1 MVRDSEPRDARGLA
15 VLATGHLWADFL
27 QGSIPAL
34 LPFLIAERGYS
45 YAAAGALV
53 LASSVGSSLIQ
64 PVFGVASDRLALPW
78 LMPAGLFVGGLGLA
92 CVGWTETYPATV
104 AAVAV
109 SGLGVA
115 AFHPEG
121 ARYANYV
128 SRGQRGRGMSMFSL
142 GGNAG
147 FALGPLLMT
156 PAVLAFG
163 LHGTALA
170 LIPLWLGA
178 GLLLAELGR
187 LRTFAPAARGGPVNG
202 NGRHDLGTSEAAGNA
217 ALSVMLVAGAG
228 GTYVGGR
235 LMDRVGRRV
244 ILVGSMALLSPL
256 LVLFLLVGRWPAT
269 ALLVGIGFVVISNF
283 SVTVVMGQEYM
294 PSRLGLASGIMLG
307 AAIGAGG
314 VAAAALGAL
323 ADATSLDT
331 TLWVIA
337 LTPLPALL
345 LALTLP
351 PTSTDRRLRA
361 ERHESPATAGPSV
374 PVMDHH

>member
-1 MVRDSEPRDARGLA
+1 MVGL
-15 VLATGHLWADFL
+15 
-27 QGSIPAL
+27 
-34 LPFLIAERGYS
+34 R
-45 YAAAGALV
+45 
-53 LASSVGSSLIQ
+53 SV
-64 PVFGVASDRLALPW
+64 VF
-78 LMPAGLFVGGLGLA
+78 
-92 CVGWTETYPATV
+92 
-104 AAVAV
+104 
-109 SGLGVA
+109 
-115 AFHPEG
+115 
-121 ARYANYV
+121 
-128 SRGQRGRGMSMFSL
+128 
-142 GGNAG
+142 
-147 FALGPLLMT
+147 
-156 PAVLAFG
+156 FG
-163 LHGTALA
+163 LQAFV
-170 LIPLWLGA
+170 PVY
-178 GLLLAELGR
+178 
-187 LRTFAPAARGGPVNG
+187 FA
-202 NGRHDLGTSEAAGNA
+202 HQLGTSEAAGNA

-307 AAIGAGG
+307 AAIGFGG

-345 LALTLP
+345 LALSLP

-361 ERHESPATAGPSV
+361 ERHESPAGAGPSV